1 MFKWLVGRRKREKK
15 SEDSAEDEPD
25 ATQLEV
31 KKGEVKSEDTGKPRK
46 TTQRINP
53 FTDGINLIEI
63 SVWADD
69 LKLTSRSTLGLVIKA
84 STTLWRFI
92 QLCTAPRSMLGYFML
107 LCHRIFTSRVIHY
120 DGRHIHSSCKLF
132 IVASIILSSYI

>member
-1 MFKWLVGRRKREKK
+1 MMHITSIK
-15 SEDSAEDEPD
+15 SD
-25 ATQLEV
+25 
-31 KKGEVKSEDTGKPRK
+31 
-46 TTQRINP
+46 INP

-69 LKLTSRSTLGLVIKA
+69 LKLTSRSTLELVIKA

-107 LCHRIFTSRVIHY
+107 L
-120 DGRHIHSSCKLF
+120 
-132 IVASIILSSYI
+132 